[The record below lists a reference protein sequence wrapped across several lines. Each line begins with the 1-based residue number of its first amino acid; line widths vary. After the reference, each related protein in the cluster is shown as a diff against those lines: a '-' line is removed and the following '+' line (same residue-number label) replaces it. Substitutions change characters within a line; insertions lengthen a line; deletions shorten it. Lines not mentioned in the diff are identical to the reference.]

1 MINLS
6 PLLRLF
12 KQIEPLKNLSD
23 SLAMGQAVT
32 RPLETP
38 VAARPAL
45 LSAIHQSLQAPVLFI
60 TARADRA
67 RTFSD
72 QLRFWAADPQRVLRL
87 PDPGVLP
94 YERIPWS
101 EDIIARRLGALTHLS
116 INNTPESAP
125 LIVSAARA
133 LMQKTM
139 PPVWLQESLQTYRV
153 GQQISMTQTLAIWV
167 SLGYRHR
174 GVVEEPGEFSHRG
187 GIMDIF
193 PPGSPHPIRI
203 DLFGDEIDSLR
214 AFDPITQRSETRL
227 KTLTIGPATEAL
239 PAHSPRAARRLRSLD
254 ASALQPMAD
263 HDLRETL
270 LALDNGSAF
279 RGIENYLPLMSD
291 NLACIL
297 DYLPANGLIV
307 LENPAEL
314 ENIIHDLNEQ
324 ANTLK
329 DDLVK
334 QHTLPPDWPQP
345 HFDWDFLAK
354 ELRQRAPLILGFDDW
369 QQNTDERRKA
379 CPELAEGTKDE
390 SEQEKNSSFVLRPSS
405 SGDGSA
411 STEADPQPVY
421 SLQSVFAAPKVFGG
435 RVKEAVSS
443 IRQRKEAGERVVIA
457 SRQAVRLSD
466 LLAAQNVTAAPV
478 QSLNTPPPGSSVTL
492 FKGPL
497 LEGWLLRPREG
508 ASPLLT
514 LLTDAELFGM
524 RKALPR
530 RRPRKPRGITPET
543 FFSDVNPGD
552 YVVHIEHGIGVFKGL
567 VKLEIDGVAREYLE
581 VHYKKGDKLYV
592 PIHQADRLS
601 KYVGPDS
608 ADPTLNRLGT
618 LDWTRIKKRAKKAI
632 ADIADELL
640 RIYAAREV
648 VPGRAFIPDTE
659 WQREMEA
666 SFAYVETEDQLHALE
681 DVKKDME
688 QPKPMDRL
696 ICGDVGYGKTE
707 VALRAAFKAVMSGA
721 QAAILV
727 PTTVLAQQHFNTFR
741 QRLASFPVTV
751 EMLSRF
757 RTKKESNQVLSGL
770 AAGGVDIVIG
780 THRLLQKDVAFKDLG
795 LLIIDEEQRFG
806 VGHKERLKQLRANV
820 DTLTLTAT
828 PIPRTLH
835 MALANVRAMSVIE
848 TPPEERLPI
857 KTTITKDD
865 DTLIRTVIQ
874 REMDRGGQVYFVH
887 NRVMGIEQMAQRV
900 RKLVPE
906 ARVTVGHG
914 QMSER
919 KLEKVML
926 QFSAG
931 DFDVLV
937 STTIIES
944 GLDIPNVNTIII
956 NRADRFGLAQL
967 YQLRGRVGRA
977 AIQSYAYLL
986 VPKHHQLSDVAQ
998 QRLDA
1003 IREAAELGAGF
1014 KIAMR
1019 DLEIRGA
1026 GDILGAKQHGHIA
1039 AVGFDLYVRLLTQAV
1054 QQLKSQDG
1062 QEQMDELAAAY
1073 LSPLEEDIQINLP
1086 LPVYLPENY
1095 VTEEHLRLK
1104 LYRRMGNLSSLEEVD
1119 TMGQELEDRFGSL
1132 PETVANLLYQLKLK
1146 VLSRAAGVKYLNVEG
1161 EQIVIRADTLEEIDR
1176 DVLQRRLEIGAKVGR
1191 RQIWL
1196 PLYKD
1201 PAIWQ
1206 NELQT
1211 TLQFL
1216 GQMIHDPGG

>member
-12 KQIEPLKNLSD
+12 NQIEPLETLANA
-23 SLAMGQAVT
+23 LAMGQAVT

-45 LSAIHQSLQAPVLFI
+45 LSAIHQSLQAPVLFV

-72 QLRFWAADPQRVLRL
+72 QLRFWAANPQRVLRL

-94 YERIPWS
+94 YERIPWT
-101 EDIIARRLGALTHLS
+101 EAVIAQRLAALTHLNIS
-116 INNTPESAP
+116 NTPENAP
-125 LIVSAARA
+125 LIVSTARA

-139 PPVWLQESLQTYRV
+139 PPPWLQESLQTYHV
-153 GQQISMTQTLAIWV
+153 GQQISMTQTLAIWL
-167 SLGYRHR
+167 SLGYRR
-174 GVVEEPGEFSHRG
+174 RDVVEEPGEFSHRG

-193 PPGSPHPIRI
+193 PPSSPSPIRI

-227 KTLTIGPATEAL
+227 KAFTLGPATEAL

-254 ASALQPMAD
+254 ASNLQPIAD
-263 HDLRETL
+263 HDLREAL
-270 LALDNGSAF
+270 LALENGSAF
-279 RGIENYLPLMSD
+279 RGIENYLPLMSN

-314 ENIIHDLNEQ
+314 ENIIHDLTEQ
-324 ANTLK
+324 ADALK

-345 HFDWDFLAK
+345 HFDWEFLAK
-354 ELRQRAPLILGFDDW
+354 TLRQRAPLILGFDDW
-369 QQNTDERRKA
+369 LQQ
-379 CPELAEGTKDE
+379 PETRNQKPETPNQK
-390 SEQEKNSSFVLRPSS
+390 
-405 SGDGSA
+405 
-411 STEADPQPVY
+411 
-421 SLQSVFAAPKVFGG
+421 SLTSVFATPKVFGG

-443 IRQRKEAGERVVIA
+443 IRQRKEAGERVVVA
-457 SRQAVRLSD
+457 SRQAARLSD
-466 LLAAQNVTAAPV
+466 LLADQSIIAAPV
-478 QSLNTPPPGSSVTL
+478 QSLDTPPPPGSVTL
-492 FKGPL
+492 FNGPL

-508 ASPLLT
+508 AAPLLT
-514 LLTDAELFGM
+514 LLTDAELFGV

-552 YVVHIEHGIGVFKGL
+552 YVVHIEHGIGVFNGL

-601 KYVGPDS
+601 KYIGPDS
-608 ADPTLNRLGT
+608 AAPSLNRLGT
-618 LDWTRIKKRAKKAI
+618 ADWTRIKKRAKKAI

-648 VPGRAFIPDTE
+648 VPGRAFLPDTA

-666 SFAYVETEDQLHALE
+666 SFAYVETEDQLRALE

-741 QRLASFPVTV
+741 QRLASFPVAV

-757 RTKKESNQVLSGL
+757 RTRREIKQVLSGL

-806 VGHKERLKQLRANV
+806 VSHKERLKQLRANV

-835 MALANVRAMSVIE
+835 MALTSVRAMSVIE

-857 KTTITKDD
+857 KTTIAKED

-887 NRVMGIEQMAQRV
+887 NRVMGIQQTAQRI

-906 ARVTVGHG
+906 ARVAVGHG

-919 KLEKVML
+919 KLEQVML

-931 DFDVLV
+931 EFDVLV

-977 AIQSYAYLL
+977 AVQSYAYLL
-986 VPKHHQLSDVAQ
+986 VPKHHQLSDIAQ

-1003 IREAAELGAGF
+1003 IRQAAELGAGF

-1054 QQLKSQDG
+1054 QQLKGESDQD
-1062 QEQMDELAAAY
+1062 EPDELAAAY

-1086 LPVYLPENY
+1086 LPVYLPEDY

-1104 LYRRMGNLSSLEEVD
+1104 LYRRMGNLNSLEEVD
-1119 TMGQELEDRFGSL
+1119 TMGQELEDRFGPL

-1161 EQIVIRADTLEEIDR
+1161 KQIVIRADTLEEINR
-1176 DVLQRRLEIGAKVGR
+1176 NVLQSRLEVGAKVGR

-1201 PAIWQ
+1201 PQLWQ
-1206 NELQT
+1206 SKLQT

-1216 GQMIHDPGG
+1216 GQMVNDPGG